1 MIESENMDATIE
13 DTDPGLKK
21 SDEIGADPETGR
33 RSPVGS
39 GVTQEKEGAGNI
51 KMESEMGRE
60 IKGISNE
67 AGVERS
73 IGRGEVGALN
83 LISIS

>member
-1 MIESENMDATIE
+1 MIESGITDATIE
-13 DTDPGLKK
+13 DIDPGLKK
-21 SDEIGADPETGR
+21 GDEIEADPETGR

-39 GVTQEKEGAGNI
+39 GVTQEKEGAGDI

-60 IKGISNE
+60 IGGIRNG
-67 AGVERS
+67 AGVGRS